1 MTSLGKFN
9 NANSLLKLMNKLSES
24 MMHLEIVRFLDSLPN
39 VKVQVQHCTL
49 TNQRPHSKPFPKMK
63 KL

>member
-1 MTSLGKFN
+1 MKNLEKFN
-9 NANSLLKLMNKLSES
+9 NANSLLKLMTKLSES
-24 MMHLEIVRFLDSLPN
+24 MTHLEIEHFLDSLPN

-49 TNQRPHSKPFPKMK
+49 MNQKPLSKPFPKKK